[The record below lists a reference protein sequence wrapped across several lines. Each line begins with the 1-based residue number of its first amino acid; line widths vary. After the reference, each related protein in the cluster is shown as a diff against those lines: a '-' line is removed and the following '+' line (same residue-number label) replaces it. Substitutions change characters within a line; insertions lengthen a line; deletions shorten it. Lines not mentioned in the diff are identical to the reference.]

1 MGRGARGKEK
11 DNQEGKDMKRKK
23 RRKKEGE
30 RYEKEKEKEEGGRKF
45 RSRLMYSHATLE
57 KEFHHPRL
65 LGIAGFSPYPS
76 QSRLCPNPVLTDCFS

>member
-11 DNQEGKDMKRKK
+11 DNQEGKDMKRK
-23 RRKKEGE
+23 E
-30 RYEKEKEKEEGGRKF
+30 EKEEGGRKF
-45 RSRLMYSHATLE
+45 RSRLMYSHATVE

-65 LGIAGFSPYPS
+65 LGTAGFSPYPS